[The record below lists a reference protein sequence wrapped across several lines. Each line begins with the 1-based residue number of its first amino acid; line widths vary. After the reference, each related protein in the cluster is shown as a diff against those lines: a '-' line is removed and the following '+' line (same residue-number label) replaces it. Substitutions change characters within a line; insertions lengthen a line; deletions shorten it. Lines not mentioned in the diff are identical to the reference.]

1 MTISIKDLVDEK
13 KQLDKDFNETK
24 SKIEIMTVDL
34 GQLKA
39 NLNALSGAIQQTN
52 KLITMAQKLA
62 SGETKK
68 EGKK

>member
-1 MTISIKDLVDEK
+1 
-13 KQLDKDFNETK
+13 
-24 SKIEIMTVDL
+24 MTVDL